1 MLTILPALDAA
12 FEAREP
18 LRDIAQPPL
27 YGTQASIQA
36 GNLAP
41 EEPADRE
48 HGESVDQHF
57 HSSKRKRRQPVLTT
71 PFGGIALWAQAQKY
85 NWQPRPATAHRGRP

>member
-1 MLTILPALDAA
+1 MLAILPALDAA

-18 LRDIAQPPL
+18 LRYVAQPPL
-27 YGTQASIQA
+27 DGPQAPIQA

-48 HGESVDQHF
+48 HGESVDQHL
-57 HSSKRKRRQPVLTT
+57 HSPSV
-71 PFGGIALWAQAQKY
+71 Y
-85 NWQPRPATAHRGRP
+85 EDSSC